1 MQISTLL
8 PSWIPFISVF
18 LPSVEFARL
27 CSQEQ
32 DSNKYSINEYNEC
45 YENEWLN
52 AFGKYWIK

>member
-8 PSWIPFISVF
+8 LSWIPFFSVF

-32 DSNKYSINEYNEC
+32 DFNKYSINEYNE
-45 YENEWLN
+45 YYTNEWSN
-52 AFGKYWIK
+52 AFGKP